1 MAVTVKPVSGLGTRV
16 MKIREWTPIDKCGA
30 AGNAALQ
37 QDTAKLKEVTFT
49 NIGTG
54 PCTIHVAIFNRA
66 AFTGSVIS
74 TRLNPSTIALFL
86 QYSTEIPL
94 GATFS
99 LKDIYMDYLYLEC
112 EDANAEPVIA
122 VWLESV
128 TGESDNGYL
137 DVIQRR

>member
-1 MAVTVKPVSGLGTRV
+1 MAVSIKPVSGLGTRV

-30 AGNAALQ
+30 AGDPNLQ

-54 PCTIHVAIFNRA
+54 PCTIHVAVFNRA

-74 TRLNPSTIALFL
+74 TRLNPSTVALFL

-99 LKDIYMDYLYLEC
+99 LKDIYIDYLYLEC
-112 EDANAEPVIA
+112 EDPSAEPVIA

-128 TGESDNGYL
+128 TGESENGYL